1 MQKARIRLIVNALGF
16 TMISLSLAGCSWIS
30 LGPKPQTIQ
39 VSTKP
44 VEKPQLILPNADELN
59 LRDVQW
65 FVLTP
70 ENFEEKVAEAKES
83 GRPIAFFALTDKGY
97 ENLGLNLSDLRAYV
111 QQQQAII
118 AAYKQYYVEAEEALE
133 NAVVEEKQ

>member
-1 MQKARIRLIVNALGF
+1 M
-16 TMISLSLAGCSWIS
+16 
-30 LGPKPQTIQ
+30 
-39 VSTKP
+39 
-44 VEKPQLILPNADELN
+44 
-59 LRDVQW
+59 QW